1 MTRLRPLLI
10 LAVLLGLPFGCS
22 RQVKGPDRET
32 ALAQLRKE
40 AESLKADGEKVDP
53 TLQVSSAW
61 NIEAVEVAEQPND
74 PASPWKGTIRFRIE
88 TRTKDFDGSTVKDQ
102 SQKRFEYLWSSALG
116 RWIIKYVPAAR

>member
-1 MTRLRPLLI
+1 M
-10 LAVLLGLPFGCS
+10 
-22 RQVKGPDRET
+22 
-32 ALAQLRKE
+32 
-40 AESLKADGEKVDP
+40 
-53 TLQVSSAW
+53 SSAW